1 MIAIAAVELRRLLT
15 DRTALFFGIV
25 LPIAII
31 TVTGIAFGGEPNA
44 DVAVVDL
51 DRSERSAELIESL
64 DQLETLNV
72 ETADNA
78 DAARTRIKRAEAVG
92 GLVIP
97 AGYGSDL
104 DAGADVTVELFVDLT
119 NDVSLALRDAVDG
132 TIASQAT
139 TIAATRFIA
148 AAGVQNAATA
158 VAETE
163 RTLPPISIRTETVG
177 GGLAATGSRF
187 SYSVPATLVLFTFIL
202 SLAVGGVLVGTRQQ
216 GLIRR
221 MAAAPIRAVEVI
233 AGIGASRLA
242 YAIVQALLIF
252 IIGAVAFGVDWG
264 NWTVA
269 LVLIVIFAGTSTAI
283 GLIIGVLG
291 RREQT
296 VQAVGP
302 PVGIAMGMLGGCM
315 WPLEIVPDSIRQIG
329 HIFPHAWAMDAWIGL
344 IYEGESVALELL
356 VLCGYLIVAVA
367 VATRLLRTRL
377 I

>member
-1 MIAIAAVELRRLLT
+1 MLQPRSPRPNERCRRSVSEPRPLAEGWPQPAA
-15 DRTALFFGIV
+15 
-25 LPIAII
+25 
-31 TVTGIAFGGEPNA
+31 
-44 DVAVVDL
+44 
-51 DRSERSAELIESL
+51 
-64 DQLETLNV
+64 
-72 ETADNA
+72 
-78 DAARTRIKRAEAVG
+78 
-92 GLVIP
+92 
-97 AGYGSDL
+97 
-104 DAGADVTVELFVDLT
+104 
-119 NDVSLALRDAVDG
+119 
-132 TIASQAT
+132 ASP
-139 TIAATRFIA
+139 TRF
-148 AAGVQNAATA
+148 
-158 VAETE
+158 
-163 RTLPPISIRTETVG
+163 
-177 GGLAATGSRF
+177 
-187 SYSVPATLVLFTFIL
+187 PATLVLFTFIL